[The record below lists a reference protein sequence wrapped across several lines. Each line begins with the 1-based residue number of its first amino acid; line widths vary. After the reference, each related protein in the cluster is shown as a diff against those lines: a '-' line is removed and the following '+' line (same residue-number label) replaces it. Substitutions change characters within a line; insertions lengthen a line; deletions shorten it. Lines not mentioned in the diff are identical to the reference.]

1 MHVWSVFEGRKGT
14 MFWSGVLTKW
24 VELRWYKGPARRYLF
39 KRITLRKYFSI
50 DNKGCVEERKEEV
63 IFISLTVLLIITS
76 PGPTTLHYLW
86 VHGLIILVIRTWN
99 CFDTF
104 RGFSLLPCLE
114 HMSDSSTTTLVARDS
129 ILGQLGRVLQTRWGN
144 LCSVRAAIKV
154 IRTEAILV
162 LQHLIMNNA
171 KLRKF
176 IKHDCLW
183 LEILARLR
191 QKVWL
196 DFQQQQASREWLTH

>member
-14 MFWSGVLTKW
+14 MFWSRVLTKW

-114 HMSDSSTTTLVARDS
+114 HMSDSSPTTLVARDS
-129 ILGQLGRVLQTRWGN
+129 ILRQLGRVLQTRWRY
-144 LCSVRAAIKV
+144 LCSVRTATGLKLEVLKGIVSFRKV
-154 IRTEAILV
+154 
-162 LQHLIMNNA
+162 
-171 KLRKF
+171 
-176 IKHDCLW
+176 
-183 LEILARLR
+183 RLFNGF
-191 QKVWL
+191 V
-196 DFQQQQASREWLTH
+196 H